1 MTELLNTHLTAPST
15 LDTQTLRLPR
25 ILCLHGGGTNST
37 VFRAQCRVLIAQLRP
52 YFRLVFADAP
62 FSSEPGPDVVSVYRD
77 FGPFKRW
84 LRSKPHHPVLE
95 NNSAVSEIDASIC
108 RAMESDEGTAEW
120 VGVLGFSQ
128 GAKIAASLLYRQ
140 QLRTT
145 MFGPRSCAVN
155 FRFGILMAGQGPIV
169 SLQPELLH
177 NEALLTPSEISLVR
191 APSGQCLAREE
202 HVLRLPTVHLHGM
215 LDPGIDRHRGLLEG
229 YCCPRARRLVQWEG
243 THRVPIKTRDVALLV
258 GEILDVARLAGA
270 L

>member
-1 MTELLNTHLTAPST
+1 MTKTIIAPST
-15 LDTQTLRLPR
+15 VDSQTLHLPR
-25 ILCLHGGGTNST
+25 ILCLHGGGTNRT
-37 VFRAQCRVLIAQLRP
+37 IFRAQCRVIVAQLRP

-62 FSSEPGPDVVSVYRD
+62 FPSEPGPDVVSVYRD

-84 LRSKPHHPVLE
+84 LRSRPHHPVVE
-95 NNSAVSEIDASIC
+95 DSSAVSEIDSSIA

-128 GAKIAASLLYRQ
+128 GAKVAASLLYRQ

-145 MFGPRSCAVN
+145 MLGPTSCAVN
-155 FRFGILMAGQGPIV
+155 FRFGVLMAGQGPIV

-177 NEALLTPSEISLVR
+177 NEALLTASEISLVR
-191 APSGQCLAREE
+191 APSSQCLAREE

-215 LDPGIDRHRGLLEG
+215 SDPGIDRHRALLEG
-229 YCCPRARRLVQWEG
+229 YCCAKARRLVQWEG
-243 THRVPIKTRDVALLV
+243 AHRVPIKTRDVALLV
-258 GEILDVARLAGA
+258 EEILDIARLTGI